1 MNLCSGAFV
10 QQVNSPTRGKN
21 LLDIFATNR
30 PALSQQVQIIP
41 GLSDHETI
49 KVVSKLSVPVSKP
62 KERKIFVWSKANF
75 NQLNKIMLH
84 FLNPF

>member
-1 MNLCSGAFV
+1 MFWSICTASQLSYQRN
-10 QQVNSPTRGKN
+10 N

-41 GLSDHETI
+41 GLSDHEII

-62 KERKIFVWSKANF
+62 KE
-75 NQLNKIMLH
+75 H
-84 FLNPF
+84 